1 MDRVHRLLQPPRV
14 YLDASR
20 LHEEAAVLAA
30 LLLIRL
36 SVDLDDLDSEDGRR
50 LILGQQQTAIPF
62 FRPRVARRMMRR
74 LADGMNHISRFDARQ
89 ILGHRHVS
97 MGHIVHP
104 TKRDSA
110 EDKQNADDDQHHL
123 QRRSTAARRFRN
135 GRRRGLLANTRSAAT
150 TESGLLVQ
158 RCAAASTETCH
169 TMSSFTPTAQSEA
182 QSAQS
187 LFLSG
192 GFELSEPCSSSLRS
206 PCPRA
211 LPAGTRR
218 NGGAFVH

>member
-1 MDRVHRLLQPPRV
+1 MDRVDRLLQPPRV

-30 LLLIRL
+30 LPLVRL

-62 FRPRVARRMMRR
+62 FRPRVVRRMIRR
-74 LADGMNHISRFDARQ
+74 LADGMNHIARFDARQ

-104 TKRDSA
+104 TKGDSA

-123 QRRSTAARRFRN
+123 
-135 GRRRGLLANTRSAAT
+135 
-150 TESGLLVQ
+150 
-158 RCAAASTETCH
+158 
-169 TMSSFTPTAQSEA
+169 
-182 QSAQS
+182 
-187 LFLSG
+187 
-192 GFELSEPCSSSLRS
+192 
-206 PCPRA
+206 
-211 LPAGTRR
+211 
-218 NGGAFVH
+218 